1 MRPLVPFLL
10 VLLFS
15 VAAKAQ
21 DPHFSQ
27 YLSVPTYLNP
37 AFAGYDGCSRVIAS
51 YRNQWPGFVSR
62 GSYQTVQASYDQYV
76 RPMRGG
82 IGVNFQYDRSG
93 EGTIRS
99 HSASAVY
106 SPVFRLFNSKLMVSP
121 AVEAG
126 WRSRS
131 VDLARFPFGP
141 MIDPR
146 YGFIYQTP
154 EVAPPDGSHVFDAS
168 AGILFS
174 HHNLVYGV
182 AFHNITQPDVGLI
195 GPMRLPLRSTAHAT
209 YHGQVT
215 PRFSVSP
222 SFIYMNQQDFHM
234 FLHALTFELFG
245 ARLGA
250 GFRHHVSNSDAVIL
264 MAGYSHR
271 RFSIGY
277 SFDLTVSSLGMK
289 TGGSHEINLA
299 LRFNCRNKEEW
310 RKGPR
315 LMGF

>member
-1 MRPLVPFLL
+1 MLM
-10 VLLFS
+10 LLFS
-15 VAAKAQ
+15 VSAKAQ

-37 AFAGYDGCSRVIAS
+37 AFAGYDGCSRFIAS
-51 YRNQWPGFVSR
+51 YRNQWPGIS
-62 GSYQTVQASYDQYV
+62 GNYQTVQASYDQYV

-82 IGVNFQYDRSG
+82 VAVNFQYDN
-93 EGTIRS
+93 
-99 HSASAVY
+99 SANTLEAYAASVVY
-106 SPVFRLFNSKLMVSP
+106 SPAFRLFKGKLVVSP
-121 AVEAG
+121 AFELG
-126 WRSRS
+126 WRHKT
-131 VDLARFPFGP
+131 VNWDALTFGD

-146 YGFIYQTP
+146 YPFIYQTDGGVPP
-154 EVAPPDGSHVFDAS
+154 EGSHVFDAS

-174 HHNLVYGV
+174 HHNLVYGA
-182 AFHNITQPDVGLI
+182 AFHHLTQPDEGI
-195 GPMRLPLRSTAHAT
+195 SGYSKLPLRSTAHAT

-234 FLHALTFELFG
+234 FLHTLTFELHG

-250 GFRHHVSNSDAVIL
+250 GFRHGESNYDAAIL

-277 SFDLTVSSLGMK
+277 SYDLTVSSLGMK

-299 LRFNCRNKEEW
+299 LRFNCKNKEEW

>member
-1 MRPLVPFLL
+1 M
-10 VLLFS
+10 VLLS
-15 VAAKAQ
+15 VSAKAQ

-37 AFAGYDGCSRVIAS
+37 AFAGYDGCSRFIAS

-62 GSYQTVQASYDQYV
+62 GNYQTVQASYDQYV

-82 IGVNFQYDRSG
+82 IGVNFQYDRGGDGLLWSYA
-93 EGTIRS
+93 
-99 HSASAVY
+99 ASAVY
-106 SPVFRLFNSKLMVSP
+106 SPVFRLFGSKLVVSP
-121 AVEAG
+121 ALELG
-126 WRSRS
+126 WRQNAIDWNRMT
-131 VDLARFPFGP
+131 FGT

-146 YGFIYQTP
+146 YGFTYNPQP
-154 EVAPPDGSHVFDAS
+154 LESPNDRKDFFDAS

-182 AFHNITQPDVGLI
+182 AFHHLTQPDEGISGYSPLF
-195 GPMRLPLRSTAHAT
+195 LRSTAHAT

-234 FLHALTFELFG
+234 FLHTLTFELYG

-250 GFRHHVSNSDAVIL
+250 GFRHHVSSYDAVIL

-277 SFDLTVSSLGMK
+277 SFDFTVSSLGMK